1 MCARA
6 GSAAQPTVFKS
17 VRGPRFAAAPT
28 WTFSISA
35 FYLIHDHPVHLPR
48 GQRLESRASS
58 RRAGRRASRQYRS
71 SALCRSGPAPSAEHR
86 PHPAGDHDDRQRVSQ
101 RGPVGQRVRRSRR
114 MLQHSEPP
122 MPSWS
127 ASAPTAWASPQIAPP
142 SPPAQPV
149 PGPVHPDHPHPR
161 RGQQPGREQ
170 AARYRAGAGPAMEG
184 QARHPVR
191 VPAIPCPILVIG

>member
-1 MCARA
+1 VVRGSLLLLPGLSAFPPSISSMIIPCIFREANDWRA
-6 GSAAQPTVFKS
+6 GPAAD
-17 VRGPRFAAAPT
+17 GPDGGPAASTGHRPCAGADP
-28 WTFSISA
+28 
-35 FYLIHDHPVHLPR
+35 LPR
-48 GQRLESRASS
+48 Q
-58 RRAGRRASRQYRS
+58 
-71 SALCRSGPAPSAEHR
+71 HR